1 MSGIDPSLL
10 HGVLLAWSL
19 MAVATLS
26 PGPANLAIT
35 AAALA
40 DGRRAALAMSAGVSL
55 VSLGWG
61 LAAAAGLTALLSRYG
76 WTLTVLRF
84 AGGAYLLWLAWKSL
98 RSALRADTPDGT
110 TGESSPSRRG
120 IRASF
125 RRGVLLHLVNPKPV
139 FAWLAVIAVGVGASE
154 SPSLALS
161 LLVVALC
168 WTTAAGVFAGYAL
181 VFSTRRAQ
189 GVHRRFRRRIDGVVA
204 LLFGAAGLRLLT
216 LGR

>member
-1 MSGIDPSLL
+1 MSGIDPPHL

-76 WTLTVLRF
+76 WTLTVLRV

-98 RSALRADTPDGT
+98 RSALRADEAGGGT
-110 TGESSPSRRG
+110 GSPSVRRG
-120 IRASF
+120 VRVSF

-154 SPSLALS
+154 SPSLASS
-161 LLVVALC
+161 LLVVGLC
-168 WTTAAGVFAGYAL
+168 WTTAASVFAGYAL
-181 VFSTRRAQ
+181 VFSTRRAR

-204 LLFGAAGLRLLT
+204 ILFGAAGLRLLT

>member
-1 MSGIDPSLL
+1 M
-10 HGVLLAWSL
+10 
-19 MAVATLS
+19 
-26 PGPANLAIT
+26 
-35 AAALA
+35 
-40 DGRRAALAMSAGVSL
+40 
-55 VSLGWG
+55 
-61 LAAAAGLTALLSRYG
+61 
-76 WTLTVLRF
+76 
-84 AGGAYLLWLAWKSL
+84 
-98 RSALRADTPDGT
+98 
-110 TGESSPSRRG
+110 
-120 IRASF
+120 
-125 RRGVLLHLVNPKPV
+125 LLHLVNPKPV

-168 WTTAAGVFAGYAL
+168 WATAASVFAGYAL